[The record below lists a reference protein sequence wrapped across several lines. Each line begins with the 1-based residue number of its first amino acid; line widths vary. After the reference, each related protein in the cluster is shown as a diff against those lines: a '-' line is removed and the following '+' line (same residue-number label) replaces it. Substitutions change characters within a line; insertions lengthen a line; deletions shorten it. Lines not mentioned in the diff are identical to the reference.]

1 MQSPHD
7 IGPLCVV
14 TGGSGFLGRAIVKLL
29 LEQGYRVRVFDRAD
43 HPQLDPRAELFLGD
57 VRDRDEVRRALL
69 GAGTVFHTA
78 SLIHLSGVAS
88 KRTRERV
95 FEVNVGGTHNV
106 IEACRANGVPR
117 LVHTSTNNVVFDREV
132 VDGDER
138 AAYATHWVDLYS
150 ETKLLAERAVLAAG
164 KSGTGLCTCA
174 LRPGGIWAPY
184 GGGVMIDK
192 VLDQIALGTF
202 VARIGDGGLADN
214 THVDNLCEAEL
225 LAARALRAKPELV
238 SGEAYFITDG
248 EPMDPVDWFAPLV
261 EGLGSRLPSRRL
273 PARLMYG
280 LGYACEWAAR
290 LGAPAP
296 LLTRV
301 EVLKVTR
308 RHSFRIDK
316 AREHLGYVPHI
327 RSREGL
333 IACLPYAREYIAN
346 KRAKSRRA

>member
-14 TGGSGFLGRAIVKLL
+14 TGGAGFLGRSIVKYLL
-29 LEQGYRVRVFDRAD
+29 DQGYRVRVFDRAG
-43 HPQLDPRAELFLGD
+43 HPDLDPRAELFLGD
-57 VRDRDEVRRALL
+57 VRNRDEVRRAFA

-78 SLIHLSGVAS
+78 SIIYLAGVAS
-88 KRTRERV
+88 AKTRRQV
-95 FEVNVGGTHNV
+95 FDVNVGGTQNV
-106 IEACRANGVPR
+106 IDACLECGVPR
-117 LVHTSTNNVVFDREV
+117 LVHTSTNNVVFDREL
-132 VDGDER
+132 VDSDER
-138 AAYATHWVDLYS
+138 AAYAKRWIDLYT
-150 ETKLLAERAVLAAG
+150 ETKMLSERAVLAEGRRG
-164 KSGTGLCTCA
+164 KLRTCA

-192 VLDQIALGTF
+192 VLDQIAQGTLI
-202 VARIGDGGLADN
+202 ARIGAGGLADN
-214 THVDNLCEAEL
+214 THVENLCEAEL
-225 LAARALRAKPELV
+225 LAARALLEKPELV

-261 EGLGSRLPSRRL
+261 EGLGAKLPTRRL
-273 PARLMYG
+273 PASVMYG

-290 LGAPAP
+290 WGKKAP

-316 AREHLGYVPHI
+316 AREHLGYTPRI
-327 RSREGL
+327 QSREGL
-333 IACLPYAREYIAN
+333 LECLPYAREYLAK
-346 KRAKSRRA
+346 KRARG